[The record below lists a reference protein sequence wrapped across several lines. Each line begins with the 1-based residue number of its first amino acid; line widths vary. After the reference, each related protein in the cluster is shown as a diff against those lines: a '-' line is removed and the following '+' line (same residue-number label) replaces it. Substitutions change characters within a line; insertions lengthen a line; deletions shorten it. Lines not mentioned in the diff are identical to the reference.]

1 MPEGT
6 DFGSPSAGGLGLP
19 GRKRRGI
26 RGGAGRYS
34 VVGNGRGFF
43 YGERVQWKLFWMAW
57 WMGSPAALAAV
68 VMTGA
73 AATPSGLEG
82 VTGEFRA
89 LVSAGGTNNG
99 VGGTFPDGRRE
110 VGWDVASLD
119 PLQVPAAMPGNFFN
133 AFSMRGLE
141 LTTPG
146 SLRVSG
152 RAASGSPDV
161 RFSTLNP
168 AVASNLQTF
177 SPERLLAVYGS
188 TTVEATFFMPSAPSQ
203 RAYVRG
209 FGAVFADVTVF
220 GPSRLEA
227 FGRSGALLASV
238 EVPAAAGG
246 LSFAGVW
253 MDDGEWID
261 HVRLTVGQT
270 GIETTGGVLDIVAL
284 DDFIYAEPRV
294 VPEPGVA
301 ALVVAAAL
309 GLAGRR
315 RGAHRART
323 RKN

>member
-1 MPEGT
+1 MAGW
-6 DFGSPSAGGLGLP
+6 FGC
-19 GRKRRGI
+19 
-26 RGGAGRYS
+26 
-34 VVGNGRGFF
+34 
-43 YGERVQWKLFWMAW
+43 
-57 WMGSPAALAAV
+57 PASMAAV
-68 VMTGA
+68 VMTGS
-73 AATPSGLEG
+73 AATPSGLGG

-99 VGGTFPDGRRE
+99 AGGTFPDGRRE
-110 VGWDVASLD
+110 VGWDVASMD
-119 PLQVPAAMPGNFFN
+119 PFQVPAAMPGNFFN
-133 AFSMRGLE
+133 AFSHRGLE

-152 RAASGSPDV
+152 RTASGSPDV

-168 AVASNLQTF
+168 SVAANLQTF
-177 SPERLLAVYGS
+177 SPERLLAVYGAR
-188 TTVEATFFMPSAPSQ
+188 TVEATFFMPSAPSQ

-209 FGAVFADVTVF
+209 FGAVYADVTVF

-253 MDDGEWID
+253 IDDGEWID
-261 HVRLTVGQT
+261 RVRLTVGQA
-270 GIETTGGVLDIVAL
+270 GIETLGGALDVVAL
-284 DDFIYAEPRV
+284 DDFIYAEPQV

-301 ALVVAAAL
+301 TLVLASALA
-309 GLAGRR
+309 LAGRR
-315 RGAHRART
+315 GACQRERT